1 MFLVIQ
7 EANEGVE
14 AVRRLEAHQ
23 DETKRRQL
31 ARSQWIF
38 RKNPDHQT
46 DKEMQRLQSMDWQYL
61 MTVLAY

>member
-1 MFLVIQ
+1 VVFDKSHVIQ

-38 RKNPDHQT
+38 R
-46 DKEMQRLQSMDWQYL
+46 
-61 MTVLAY
+61 